1 MREGPQESHG
11 GVQQDREQPG
21 RCGPLALERSR
32 KADGR
37 ELIFYRRVREDDERT
52 AHEQG
57 ESEGQ
62 SEAESESRGGGAG
75 EQGGRGDGG

>member
-21 RCGPLALERSR
+21 RCGPLAIERSR

-37 ELIFYRRVREDDERT
+37 ELIFYRRVREDDERA

-57 ESEGQ
+57 EG
-62 SEAESESRGGGAG
+62 ESESRGGGAG